1 MDIRTLAERELS
13 ELPLFDM
20 TEWLAR
26 KGEYDPSFRLVAS
39 EFGVITTLLD
49 HGYYEEASERIAP
62 LLGMK
67 VPAAFHRLGLAL
79 EVKANGKKAAKRRFR
94 SFSSAVIQHSDLAE
108 WRQAFKF
115 DKKWL
120 GLPLVV
126 GLAAIALV
134 FWPDAEPPVVTPDES
149 DEVVVE
155 TVTEEE
161 ALAERLEELEAEVAR
176 LEEENEKLQDS
187 DEQKPEESTEE
198 APDTSTDVVPLTEVE
213 ALVQD
218 KQYEKADRLL
228 DGKAK
233 VGQEQAVGF
242 YRLLVDNKLGQA
254 DMVDYA
260 AYLKSYPESGYKA
273 DVLWMKGIAEKKAND
288 PAYRETLT
296 TVSEMEGTYWAPIAK
311 SVLEE

>member
-49 HGYYEEASERIAP
+49 HGYYEEASERIVP

-126 GLAAIALV
+126 GLAAVALV
-134 FWPDAEPPVVTPDES
+134 FWPDSEPPVVTPDEP

-176 LEEENEKLQDS
+176 LEKENEKLQDS

-228 DGKAK
+228 DGNAK

-254 DMVDYA
+254 DIADYA
-260 AYLKSYPESGYKA
+260 AYLESYPESGYKA

>member
-26 KGEYDPSFRLVAS
+26 KGEYEPSFRLVAS

-49 HGYYEEASERIAP
+49 HGYYEEASERIVP

-126 GLAAIALV
+126 GLAAVTLV
-134 FWPDAEPPVVTPDES
+134 FWPDSEPPVVTPDEP

-176 LEEENEKLQDS
+176 LEKENEKLQDS

-198 APDTSTDVVPLTEVE
+198 APDTSTDLVPLAEVE
-213 ALVQD
+213 SLVQD

-254 DMVDYA
+254 DIADYA
-260 AYLKSYPESGYKA
+260 AYLESYPESGYKA
-273 DVLWMKGIAEKKAND
+273 DVLWMKGIAEKKANN

>member
-49 HGYYEEASERIAP
+49 HGYYEEASERIVP

-108 WRQAFKF
+108 WRQAFKL

-126 GLAAIALV
+126 GLAAGALI
-134 FWPDAEPPVVTPDES
+134 FWPDAEPPGVTPDEP

-187 DEQKPEESTEE
+187 DEQKPKESTEE
-198 APDTSTDVVPLTEVE
+198 APDTSTDVVPLAEVE

-254 DMVDYA
+254 DIADYA
-260 AYLKSYPESGYKA
+260 AYLESYPESGYKA

>member
-49 HGYYEEASERIAP
+49 HGYYEEASERIVP

-79 EVKANGKKAAKRRFR
+79 EVKANGRKAAKRRFR

-108 WRQAFKF
+108 WRQAFKL

-126 GLAAIALV
+126 GLAAGTLI
-134 FWPDAEPPVVTPDES
+134 FWPDAEPPGVTPDEP

-187 DEQKPEESTEE
+187 DEQKPKESTEE
-198 APDTSTDVVPLTEVE
+198 APDTSTDVVPLAEVE

-228 DGKAK
+228 GGKAK

-254 DMVDYA
+254 DIADYA
-260 AYLKSYPESGYKA
+260 AYLESYPESGYKA

>member
-49 HGYYEEASERIAP
+49 HGYYEEASERIVP

-126 GLAAIALV
+126 GLAAVALV
-134 FWPDAEPPVVTPDES
+134 FWPDSEPPVVTPDEP

-176 LEEENEKLQDS
+176 LEKENEKLQDS

-228 DGKAK
+228 GGKAK

-254 DMVDYA
+254 DIADYA
-260 AYLKSYPESGYKA
+260 AYLESYPESGYKA

>member
-49 HGYYEEASERIAP
+49 HGYYEEASERIVP

-126 GLAAIALV
+126 GLAAGALV

-198 APDTSTDVVPLTEVE
+198 APDTSTS
-213 ALVQD
+213 
-218 KQYEKADRLL
+218 
-228 DGKAK
+228 
-233 VGQEQAVGF
+233 
-242 YRLLVDNKLGQA
+242 YRWL
-254 DMVDYA
+254 
-260 AYLKSYPESGYKA
+260 
-273 DVLWMKGIAEKKAND
+273 
-288 PAYRETLT
+288 R
-296 TVSEMEGTYWAPIAK
+296 
-311 SVLEE
+311 